1 LPPAFARRTFLQQ
14 FHARRRSEE
23 PSRAADVLLFPD
35 TFTNY
40 HEPAIGLAAV
50 ELLERAGCVVAV
62 DVPDGGDSAA
72 LTCCGRPFISNGL
85 LADAVAQVERNVLRL
100 HRWADEGKSIIACEP
115 SCILTLKDDY
125 PALLRGPMRRRA
137 ETVAS
142 VCRTFEEFLEE
153 RLRQRDKGGEAPLL
167 PLRPETG
174 PILVQAHCHQRSLI
188 GTTALL
194 SLLRRVGAAEVMDLD
209 AGCCG
214 LAGSF
219 GYEKEHYDVSIQVA
233 EQRLLPALRP
243 APARA
248 VVVASGFSCRMQIAH
263 CTGRAAVH
271 PAEFLRGAVP

>member
-1 LPPAFARRTFLQQ
+1 
-14 FHARRRSEE
+14 
-23 PSRAADVLLFPD
+23 VLLFPD

-40 HEPAIGLAAV
+40 HEPAIGLAV
-50 ELLERAGCVVAV
+50 VDLLERAGCVVAV
-62 DVPDGGDSAA
+62 DVLDGGDFPA
-72 LTCCGRPFISNGL
+72 LSCCGRPFISNGL
-85 LADAVAQVERNVLRL
+85 LTEAVAHAERNVLRL
-100 HRWADEGKSIIACEP
+100 HRWADEGKPILACEP

-125 PALLRGPMRRRA
+125 PALLRGSLRRKA
-137 ETVAS
+137 EMVAS

-153 RLRQRDKGGEAPLL
+153 RLQHRDKGGNAPLFSVQ
-167 PLRPETG
+167 PGTG
-174 PILVQAHCHQRSLI
+174 PILVQAHCHQRSLT

-194 SLLRRVGAAEVMDLD
+194 ALLRRVGGGKVMDLD

-219 GYEKEHYDVSIQVA
+219 GYEKGHYEVSIQVA
-233 EQRLLPALRP
+233 EQRLSPVLRQ

-271 PAEFLRGAVP
+271 PAEFLCGVVVSQSERGADAPRSDS